1 MCVLSI
7 YIFQGCHFR
16 AKATQR
22 LVVVVVVV
30 AVFAAASASSH
41 RLINAYYLCYCVLGK
56 KASNFLLLFFFFVLL
71 LLRWRWPCVF
81 SKQRGTRSRSRAANT
96 TRRDGDV
103 NDRRRHKSAN
113 KACANCGLV
122 FVLFYFSLFLF
133 FFFLVFLCVF
143 FRWGATATAPP
154 NSLRRNRSLNFE
166 PNKRKNKNTN
176 WESVV

>member
-22 LVVVVVVV
+22 LVVVVVIV
-30 AVFAAASASSH
+30 VFAAASASSH

-56 KASNFLLLFFFFVLL
+56 KASNFLLFFLFYYY
-71 LLRWRWPCVF
+71 CVDVDLVCLA
-81 SKQRGTRSRSRAANT
+81 SKEEPEAAVAQRANT

-143 FRWGATATAPP
+143 FR
-154 NSLRRNRSLNFE
+154 
-166 PNKRKNKNTN
+166 
-176 WESVV
+176 